1 MHTCIKGKSCFP
13 LYKEYGKFIVYQID
27 FDKQWI
33 FRTLAC
39 IIFSNMNDCFWSI
52 IPKLY
57 VQLIGISEL
66 YMNLYRDKLK
76 KREKDKNLQT

>member
-1 MHTCIKGKSCFP
+1 MLTTISMHTCIKGKSCFP
-13 LYKEYGKFIVYQID
+13 LYKEYGKFIVYQN
-27 FDKQWI
+27 QQ
-33 FRTLAC
+33 C